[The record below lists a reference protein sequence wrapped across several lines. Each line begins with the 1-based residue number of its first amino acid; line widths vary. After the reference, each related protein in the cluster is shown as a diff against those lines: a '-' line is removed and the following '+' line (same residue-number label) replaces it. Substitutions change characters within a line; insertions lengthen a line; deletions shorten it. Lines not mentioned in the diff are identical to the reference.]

1 MNFRAVRWLLGA
13 LCFIV
18 GASLL
23 APAGVGLYFDEPA
36 AARACVLSALV
47 SFASGGALLWSGR
60 RPGFRVDPALP
71 GGERWRAWFTQSL
84 TADGRVDFFRR
95 EGLAVAGLTWFLAG
109 ALGALPYYL
118 TGLTENPVDAV
129 FEAVSGFT
137 TTGSTILPAATIDRF
152 HGDLKSIGFWRS
164 FTHWLGGFGIV
175 MVFVVLFPTGGRSLF
190 RSEIPG
196 ISREAGRQRVRDS
209 AVSLLWVYLGLS
221 VVQFVLLHLVGEMG
235 LFDAA
240 LHTFGTIATGGFSNY
255 SESVAHFGSFRVE
268 LIIGVFMFLAGIN
281 FAYYQLALEKGW
293 AGWRRAWR
301 EAVGSTEVRVYT
313 GLTFG
318 SILMIGTVLWFWGGS
333 NGAEGSDL
341 PDYRSYLQA
350 LRDAFFQVICLE
362 TSTGYGTA
370 DFDRWPQVC
379 RIWLMMLAVIGAC
392 AGSTGGGVKVVRYII
407 AAKAA
412 MRSIRALIR
421 PRALYV
427 VRVDG
432 ESLDDAVVSGIT
444 GYFVLW
450 IFVFLGGTVFMA
462 VYGIDL
468 ESAATAVVA
477 TLNNIGPGLGVVGP
491 TLNFAELPVLVKALL
506 TVFMILGRLEFY
518 AVVALFVPSFWRS

>member
-18 GASLL
+18 GAALL
-23 APAGVGLYFDEPA
+23 APASVGFYFAEEA
-36 AARACVLSALV
+36 ATRACLTSAGV
-47 SFASGGALLWSGR
+47 SFLSGTILLWSGR
-60 RPGFRVDPALP
+60 NRGFRLDPALP
-71 GGERWRAWFTQSL
+71 LGERWRAWFAQSL
-84 TADGRVDFFRR
+84 TDRGRVDFFRR

-118 TGLTENPVDAV
+118 TELTVNPMDAI

-137 TTGSTILPAATIDRF
+137 TTGSTVLPGETIDRF

-196 ISREAGRQRVRDS
+196 IAREAGRQRVRDS

-221 VVQFVLLHLVGEMG
+221 VLQFALLHLVGEMS
-235 LFDAA
+235 LFDSVI
-240 LHTFGTIATGGFSNY
+240 HTFGTIATGGFSNY
-255 SESVAHFGSFRVE
+255 SESVAAFGSFRVE

-293 AGWRRAWR
+293 AGFGRAWR
-301 EAVGSTEVRVYT
+301 EAVSSTEVRVYA

-341 PDYRSYLQA
+341 PDYRSYLHA

-379 RIWLMMLAVIGAC
+379 RIWLMMLAIIGAC
-392 AGSTGGGVKVVRYII
+392 AGSTGGGVKVVRFII

-412 MRSIRALIR
+412 MRAVRALIR
-421 PRALYV
+421 PRAIYV
-427 VRVDG
+427 VQVDDDT
-432 ESLDDAVVSGIT
+432 LDDAVVSGIT

-450 IFVFLGGTVFMA
+450 IFVFMGGTVFMA
-462 VYGIDL
+462 MYGIDL
-468 ESAATAVVA
+468 ETSATAVVA
-477 TLNNIGPGLGVVGP
+477 TLNNIGPGLGLVGP
-491 TLNFAELPVLVKALL
+491 TMNFAELPVLVKALL